1 MELPELVDRRLDE
14 RPRSTVALDGEDV
27 AVFTADRTLV
37 YRGDSLLRDA
47 SVETYGHDIER
58 LTASTGRGETTF
70 VLEYVSGRKE
80 LTVPEGHAE
89 AVLERL
95 LHGILETGDVL
106 DSNERVQGVY
116 LFSDLTIVVTDG
128 RLVKHV
134 GAAVWD
140 DEHESFPFDTVTGLE
155 FEEGVVATQVVLWVQ
170 GHAERIKAPSE
181 EAPLLRRTLTRALC
195 TFHGV
200 DSLDRLESFGP
211 AATDPAPDSS
221 IALEEDIPPL
231 IETGETDEETDTVSA
246 VGRDD
251 WLDPESDDTPSKS
264 NNRNRPADGQQA
276 GGPGRE
282 PVDRAEESNSDE
294 PAGETGTGDIEAL
307 EQQVRA
313 LTRVVDQQNELLER
327 QSRRLSEIAD
337 HLDADR

>member
-1 MELPELVDRRLDE
+1 M
-14 RPRSTVALDGEDV
+14 
-27 AVFTADRTLV
+27 
-37 YRGDSLLRDA
+37 
-47 SVETYGHDIER
+47 
-58 LTASTGRGETTF
+58 
-70 VLEYVSGRKE
+70 
-80 LTVPEGHAE
+80 
-89 AVLERL
+89 
-95 LHGILETGDVL
+95 
-106 DSNERVQGVY
+106 
-116 LFSDLTIVVTDG
+116 
-128 RLVKHV
+128 
-134 GAAVWD
+134 
-140 DEHESFPFDTVTGLE
+140 
-155 FEEGVVATQVVLWVQ
+155 
-170 GHAERIKAPSE
+170 
-181 EAPLLRRTLTRALC
+181 
-195 TFHGV
+195 
-200 DSLDRLESFGP
+200 
-211 AATDPAPDSS
+211 
-221 IALEEDIPPL
+221 
-231 IETGETDEETDTVSA
+231 ETGETDEETDTVSA